1 MLKQFIREARIRR
14 GMSVKDLAAHI
25 GVDASLMSRFERGDR
40 MPAQTQVSA
49 IADALGVSRQDIT
62 QQWLED
68 KVFTL
73 LNGYPDLAPDVLK
86 AMESRVEYLTGP
98 NLLKQPGVAPAIQ
111 AQLEKID
118 ALRAQWQGL
127 KPLSVSQRVRMLAHF
142 QLSNTFESNRIE
154 GNTLT
159 LQETFLVV
167 KEGVTIGGKS
177 MQEHLEAI
185 NHQEAVEFV
194 FELATGQTPLNEYRL
209 KQLHQL
215 VLKGIDRENAGVW
228 RKVPVR
234 IGGSSHVP
242 PEPWQLP
249 RLMEDYFAFY
259 ERNAHKIH
267 PVILAAE
274 MHERLVSIH
283 PFIDGNGRTSRLVM
297 NLILLRHGY
306 TLATLKGSAR
316 QRLAYYKALESVQ
329 ADSRPAPFYKLICKA
344 VEASLREHLYLAGA
358 TTPES

>member
-1 MLKQFIREARIRR
+1 
-14 GMSVKDLAAHI
+14 MSVKDLAAHI
-25 GVDASLMSRFERGDR
+25 GVDASLMSRYERGER
-40 MPAQTQVSA
+40 MPARAQVSA
-49 IADALGVSRQDIT
+49 IADALDVANQTLT
-62 QQWLED
+62 QLWLED
-68 KVFTL
+68 KVLAL
-73 LNGYPDLAPDVLK
+73 LNGYPELAYDVVK

-98 NLLKQPGVAPAIQ
+98 KMLKQPGVSPAFR

-127 KPLSVSQRVRMLAHF
+127 KPLSVSQRTKMLTHF
-142 QLSNTFESNRIE
+142 QLTNTYESNRIE
-154 GNTLT
+154 GNTLS

-177 MQEHLEAI
+177 LQEHLEAL

-194 FELATGQTPLNEYRL
+194 FEMATGQIQLTEYRL

-234 IGGSSHVP
+234 IGGSSHIP

-259 ERNAHKIH
+259 ERNAHKMH

-316 QRLAYYKALESVQ
+316 QRMSYYKALESVQ